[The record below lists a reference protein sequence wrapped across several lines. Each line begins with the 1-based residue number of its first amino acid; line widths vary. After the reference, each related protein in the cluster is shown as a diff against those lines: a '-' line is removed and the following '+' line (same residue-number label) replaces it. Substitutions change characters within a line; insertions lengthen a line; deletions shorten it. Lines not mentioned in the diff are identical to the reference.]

1 MNPYHGK
8 NPYAQRMVK
17 IQSKMNPS
25 HGKYSKHGK
34 IGLNPNHSKNPKHGK
49 NQVAS
54 YHNCSKIRNIQTMVR
69 M

>member
-1 MNPYHGK
+1 
-8 NPYAQRMVK
+8 
-17 IQSKMNPS
+17 MNPS

-34 IGLNPNHSKNPKHGK
+34 IGLNPNHGKNPKHGK